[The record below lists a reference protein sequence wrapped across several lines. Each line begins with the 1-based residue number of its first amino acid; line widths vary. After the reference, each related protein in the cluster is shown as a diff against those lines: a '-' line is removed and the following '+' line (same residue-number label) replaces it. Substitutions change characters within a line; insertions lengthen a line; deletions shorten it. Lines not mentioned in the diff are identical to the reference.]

1 MKKGTLIG
9 LGIAGIVSGV
19 LAYLYLTPSGQSLLN
34 SSGLSE
40 YLPSGSAF
48 TTFGS
53 SGSSGGIGSTPS
65 DVYDY
70 ISPSNNPNNL
80 SNSQAFKSNYKQ
92 LGAIVSSPIKIPASQ
107 IPIGYK
113 EKPSTIINNPKYT
126 DITTTTTKIV
136 TNNNNNNNNVSVTTS
151 NGQQPYFKV
160 NSNGSVTSNVNLK
173 PVSGTGNLS
182 SAITAF
188 KNQYKSALST
198 PAVHGI
204 FGFMNPNKTNL
215 PTLNISSTSYKF
227 PAIQLQNGSIFPFI
241 NASNSSTNSS
251 LLYNGTAYAGNYF
264 LNNKSGNYFLPLNN
278 SQIAKLNNVTNNS
291 YILNAQNVSA
301 INKNNIIASLN
312 KSNTTIS
319 HVNNSNITIPA
330 VSNSSAQNISNNSQL
345 INNIEHLN
353 RTSSNSSA
361 SVSPALSNSINY
373 NLFG

>member
-9 LGIAGIVSGV
+9 LGIAGVVSSV
-19 LAYLYLTPSGQSLLN
+19 LAYLYLTPSGQSLLS

-40 YLPSGSAF
+40 YLPSGSSF

-80 SNSQAFKSNYKQ
+80 SNSQAFKENYKQ

-136 TNNNNNNNNVSVTTS
+136 TNNNNNNNNNVSVTTS

-301 INKNNIIASLN
+301 VNDNTIISNLN
-312 KSNTTIS
+312 KSNTT
-319 HVNNSNITIPA
+319 VTK
-330 VSNSSAQNISNNSQL
+330 VSNSSSS
-345 INNIEHLN
+345 
-353 RTSSNSSA
+353 SSNSFVDNIS
-361 SVSPALSNSINY
+361 SNP
-373 NLFG
+373 NLLQKIKV

>member
-92 LGAIVSSPIKIPASQ
+92 LGAIAVSPSKIPASQ

-113 EKPSTIINNPKYT
+113 EKPSTIINNPSLT
-126 DITTTTTKIV
+126 TITKTISQNKTITAYS
-136 TNNNNNNNNVSVTTS
+136 NNNYISKLITS
-151 NGQQPYFKV
+151 NQPLSKNFVVNIVNNPNLLQKVMQKV
-160 NSNGSVTSNVNLK
+160 NSNKVNQFVTLPYGINSSGYAFLNGKL
-173 PVSGTGNLS
+173 VSKS
-182 SAITAF
+182 SANANTILNAISNGYSKLYGNSNTTLPSSNPYLLNIT
-188 KNQYKSALST
+188 Q
-198 PAVHGI
+198 
-204 FGFMNPNKTNL
+204 NKVYNL
-215 PTLNISSTSYKF
+215 PAL
-227 PAIQLQNGSIFPFI
+227 QLQNGSIFPFI

-264 LNNKSGNYFLPLNN
+264 GNNKSGNYYLPLNN

-301 INKNNIIASLN
+301 VNDNTIISNLN
-312 KSNTTIS
+312 KSNTT
-319 HVNNSNITIPA
+319 VTK
-330 VSNSSAQNISNNSQL
+330 VSNSSSSSSSSFVDNIS
-345 INNIEHLN
+345 
-353 RTSSNSSA
+353 SN
-361 SVSPALSNSINY
+361 P
-373 NLFG
+373 NLLQKIKV

>member
-53 SGSSGGIGSTPS
+53 GGSAGGIGSTPS

-80 SNSQAFKSNYKQ
+80 SNSQAFKENYKQ

-113 EKPSTIINNPKYT
+113 EKPSTIVSNPKYT

-136 TNNNNNNNNVSVTTS
+136 TNNNTGISTS

-182 SAITAF
+182 SAITAL
-188 KNQYKSALST
+188 KNQYTSALST

-204 FGFMNPNKTNL
+204 FGFMNPSKTNL

-227 PAIQLQNGSIFPFI
+227 PAIQLQNGSVFPFI

-251 LLYNGTAYAGNYF
+251 LIYNGTAYAGNYF
-264 LNNKSGNYFLPLNN
+264 TSNNSGNYYIPLNN
-278 SQIAKLNNVTNNS
+278 SEIANLNNVTNNS

-301 INKNNIIASLN
+301 IDEADIIANLA
-312 KSNTTIS
+312 KSNTTVTP
-319 HVNNSNITIPA
+319 VNNSNLSIPA
-330 VSNSSAQNISNNSQL
+330 VSNASAQNV
-345 INNIEHLN
+345 
-353 RTSSNSSA
+353 SSN
-361 SVSPALSNSINY
+361 P
-373 NLFG
+373 NLLQKIKV